1 VLPVRQEQSRP
12 PPRDRLVFAIDF
24 ALFNLVEEYKLEWP
38 IGTKE
43 GRHLCESVGKR
54 VVRRFREIQTQLD
67 SKAVSAGRSAGIIR
81 LLSVGSQPSDTVK
94 AHFY

>member
-1 VLPVRQEQSRP
+1 
-12 PPRDRLVFAIDF
+12 LVFAIDF

-54 VVRRFREIQTQLD
+54 VVRRLREIQTQLD
-67 SKAVSAGRSAGIIR
+67 SEAVSAYREGTLLLIR
-81 LLSVGSQPSDTVK
+81 IQRAS
-94 AHFY
+94 